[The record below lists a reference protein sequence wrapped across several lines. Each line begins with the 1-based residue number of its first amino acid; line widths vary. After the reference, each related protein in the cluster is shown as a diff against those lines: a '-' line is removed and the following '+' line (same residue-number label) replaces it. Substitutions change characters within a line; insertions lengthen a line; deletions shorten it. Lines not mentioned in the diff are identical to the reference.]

1 MYLNWILKVH
11 FFLRVTS
18 LFLVTVIMSQRQ
30 LLSDWKVNPEAFS
43 GSIDVHPGQ
52 HTGALC
58 IEPLSCLE
66 WILVEVICVTSGKNA
81 ENTSSVCLVPCCQED
96 FLCQGLILHSG
107 TSLWVADVS
116 AAASELWQS
125 DSHCAE
131 TSGPSD
137 SATEGYWCFCSVFA
151 EKLGDQVLFQ
161 YVSSSAVPD
170 IPSPSDLLIKEV
182 LPCWGSFSLSIS
194 LGWPLVSA
202 AFHHFTISSHCI
214 LLLWK
219 SWECSPTA
227 SSHPSCQAC
236 SGLSA
241 ILLWRAKIE

>member
-66 WILVEVICVTSGKNA
+66 WILVEVICATSCKNA

-96 FLCQGLILHSG
+96 FLCQGLILHFWHI
-107 TSLWVADVS
+107 TVS
-116 AAASELWQS
+116 S
-125 DSHCAE
+125 
-131 TSGPSD
+131 
-137 SATEGYWCFCSVFA
+137 WCFCSSLRAMTEWFPQCWNLRP
-151 EKLGDQVLFQ
+151 KWLSHRG
-161 YVSSSAVPD
+161 
-170 IPSPSDLLIKEV
+170 LLV
-182 LPCWGSFSLSIS
+182 
-194 LGWPLVSA
+194 
-202 AFHHFTISSHCI
+202 
-214 LLLWK
+214 LLLCVCREVRW
-219 SWECSPTA
+219 
-227 SSHPSCQAC
+227 SSTF
-236 SGLSA
+236 
-241 ILLWRAKIE
+241 

>member
-66 WILVEVICVTSGKNA
+66 WILVEVICATNCKNA
-81 ENTSSVCLVPCCQED
+81 ENTSLVCLVPCCQED

-125 DSHCAE
+125 DFPQCWNLRPKWFSHRGLLVLLLCVCRE
-131 TSGPSD
+131 VRWSSTFSVCFFFCCPWYPFSLGSVNKGGFVLLRQLLSQYFSGM
-137 SATEGYWCFCSVFA
+137 T
-151 EKLGDQVLFQ
+151 LGI
-161 YVSSSAVPD
+161 S
-170 IPSPSDLLIKEV
+170 
-182 LPCWGSFSLSIS
+182 SFS
-194 LGWPLVSA
+194 P
-202 AFHHFTISSHCI
+202 FHH
-214 LLLWK
+214 
-219 SWECSPTA
+219 
-227 SSHPSCQAC
+227 
-236 SGLSA
+236 
-241 ILLWRAKIE
+241 